1 MFDAGSLYWKGQRAD
16 EDAAVV
22 SLMRRAGAIPLAI
35 SNVPELCLSS
45 DCSNMVY
52 GTTRNPYDTNRSP
65 GGSSGGEG
73 SLLASA
79 ASVIGIGTDM
89 AGSIRIPA
97 YRCGIFGHKPTHG
110 VVSSAG
116 MFPDLGENQRR
127 LGSPGPMCRYA
138 RDLDVALRVMAG
150 ENAARLRLDSPVDLK
165 KLKVLYTVDNGN
177 KYFTSIDKSLS
188 QAVLDVVKCLEV
200 VCETRPQRVT
210 FTETRRGFFMWMACL
225 EPGTVSFA
233 AMFKRFEETLNP
245 FRELLLKLAGRSNH
259 TMASIWSTLGGSLS
273 KDTSSATAAAD
284 LSRAR
289 EFARKLEDL
298 LDDDG
303 VLIFPC
309 SGMKVPYQNQL
320 FSVYTNHGFTCIF
333 NVAMVPVTACP
344 LYLDDEGLPVGV
356 QVVAAR
362 YQDRICL
369 AVARE
374 LESRFKFGWKA
385 PGTIPRV

>member
-1 MFDAGSLYWKGQRAD
+1 
-16 EDAAVV
+16 
-22 SLMRRAGAIPLAI
+22 MRRAGAIPLAI

-150 ENAARLRLDSPVDLK
+150 ENAARLRLDSPVRSAATFIFQ
-165 KLKVLYTVDNGN
+165 TVS
-177 KYFTSIDKSLS
+177 YFHTKHESVRSNPLS
-188 QAVLDVVKCLEV
+188 RRTRSPLPVDVVKCLEV

-259 TMASIWSTLGGSLS
+259 TMASI
-273 KDTSSATAAAD
+273 
-284 LSRAR
+284 
-289 EFARKLEDL
+289 
-298 LDDDG
+298 
-303 VLIFPC
+303 
-309 SGMKVPYQNQL
+309 
-320 FSVYTNHGFTCIF
+320 
-333 NVAMVPVTACP
+333 
-344 LYLDDEGLPVGV
+344 
-356 QVVAAR
+356 
-362 YQDRICL
+362 
-369 AVARE
+369 
-374 LESRFKFGWKA
+374 
-385 PGTIPRV
+385 

>member
-1 MFDAGSLYWKGQRAD
+1 M
-16 EDAAVV
+16 
-22 SLMRRAGAIPLAI
+22 
-35 SNVPELCLSS
+35 
-45 DCSNMVY
+45 
-52 GTTRNPYDTNRSP
+52 
-65 GGSSGGEG
+65 
-73 SLLASA
+73 
-79 ASVIGIGTDM
+79 
-89 AGSIRIPA
+89 
-97 YRCGIFGHKPTHG
+97 
-110 VVSSAG
+110 
-116 MFPDLGENQRR
+116 
-127 LGSPGPMCRYA
+127 
-138 RDLDVALRVMAG
+138 
-150 ENAARLRLDSPVDLK
+150 
-165 KLKVLYTVDNGN
+165 
-177 KYFTSIDKSLS
+177 
-188 QAVLDVVKCLEV
+188 KCLEV

-259 TMASIWSTLGGSLS
+259 TMASIWATLGGSLS
-273 KDTSSATAAAD
+273 KDTSLATAAAD